1 LKLHMEQRMTGHTNE
16 LDINIEHSKNLHIT
30 VNRIIRLVGN
40 SNRLGEDLLPC
51 RSKYSVSK

>member
-1 LKLHMEQRMTGHTNE
+1 MTGHTNE
-16 LDINIEHSKNLHIT
+16 LDINIGHSKNLHIT